1 MLHIAQRRAA
11 GLQVRVGH
19 VCFQPA
25 YSRVSG
31 NAAADGLAA
40 SRSSRVGAQPARQF
54 LGRGEDAIALPG
66 VILPEL
72 AGSALSLDA
81 LRLMADTGKA
91 WPLVEGTGRIY
102 GLWIVESMSETRT
115 LFFRDGT
122 PRRIEFSLSLKRID
136 DGLIDLLGAASSAVL
151 NVGRKLL

>member
-1 MLHIAQRRAA
+1 MMLALGMFVFSLHTAAYQEMQRQTDWR
-11 GLQVRVGH
+11 H
-19 VCFQPA
+19 PT
-25 YSRVSG
+25 
-31 NAAADGLAA
+31 
-40 SRSSRVGAQPARQF
+40 SSRVGAQPARQF
-54 LGRGEDAIALPG
+54 LGRGEDAITLPG

-136 DGLIDLLGAASSAVL
+136 DGLIDLLGAASSTVL